1 MVYGRQLRGPLV
13 AHVNRHKEWKD
24 PEAQVLRVVM
34 AEEEQDTEEVASRVV
49 LSKPN
54 LSIEQE
60 KQLKELLK
68 EFDDVVCTKIG
79 KVEGVSHA
87 IETGD
92 HAPVRSAPYRL
103 VPAWRDQLREEV
115 RALVEQGI
123 LKPSLSPWS
132 SSMVPVR
139 KPDGTV
145 RLCIDYRRINSISYH
160 PRPYSNPSHRRPI
173 GQCK

>member
-1 MVYGRQLRGPLV
+1 M
-13 AHVNRHKEWKD
+13 
-24 PEAQVLRVVM
+24 
-34 AEEEQDTEEVASRVV
+34 

-103 VPAWRDQLREEV
+103 APAWRDQLREEV
-115 RALVEQGI
+115 RALVE
-123 LKPSLSPWS
+123 
-132 SSMVPVR
+132 
-139 KPDGTV
+139 
-145 RLCIDYRRINSISYH
+145 
-160 PRPYSNPSHRRPI
+160 
-173 GQCK
+173 